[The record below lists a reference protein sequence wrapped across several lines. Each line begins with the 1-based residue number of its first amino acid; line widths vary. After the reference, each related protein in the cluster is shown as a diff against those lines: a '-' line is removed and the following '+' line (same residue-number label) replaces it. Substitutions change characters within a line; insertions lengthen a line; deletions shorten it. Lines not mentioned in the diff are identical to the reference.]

1 MTKTTNTL
9 NKTFFMLVLPVL
21 ALSACGITPA
31 SRETPINW
39 GKPDPVHGAVL
50 ASPSDP
56 LAIGCQDYDNRRTEW
71 DRAVSYDPKIYSPEN
86 ANTFCRSREQMALE
100 RGGDTFLAN
109 RPNRH
114 DTTLRDRNNAAPT
127 EFIPIKAR

>member
-1 MTKTTNTL
+1 MKRIIL
-9 NKTFFMLVLPVL
+9 ILPAL
-21 ALSACGITPA
+21 ALAACSMDPV

-56 LAIGCQDYDNRRTEW
+56 LAIGCQDYDNRRTQW
-71 DRAVSYDPKIYSPEN
+71 DEAVSYDPQVYSPEN
-86 ANTFCRSREQMALE
+86 ARTFCRSREQMALE
-100 RGGDTFLAN
+100 RGGNTLLAN

-114 DTTLRDRNNAAPT
+114 DPALRDRNNAAPT
-127 EFIPIKAR
+127 ELVPIKAR

>member
-1 MTKTTNTL
+1 MKRIIL
-9 NKTFFMLVLPVL
+9 ILPAL
-21 ALSACGITPA
+21 ALAACSMDPV

-56 LAIGCQDYDNRRTEW
+56 LAIGCQDYDNRRTQW
-71 DRAVSYDPKIYSPEN
+71 DRAVHYDPKVYSPEN

-100 RGGDTFLAN
+100 RGGNTLLAN

-127 EFIPIKAR
+127 ELVPIKAR